1 MPGDPFGHHK
11 VVLRQEEDLLVAKVI
26 VDTPDA
32 PGSASHGT
40 FSYSQA
46 VVAGGL
52 VFVSG
57 QGPFDPATGSIVGST
72 IQEQT
77 RQVLHNCDA
86 ILRAAGSSISRL
98 PCPTTRFSM
107 VPGACASGKR
117 ERRVLDQPEDLG
129 QAPV

>member
-1 MPGDPFGHHK
+1 MTK
-11 VVLRQEEDLLVAKVI
+11 TI
-26 VDTPDA
+26 VNTPDA

-40 FSYSQA
+40 FPYSQA

-77 RQVLHNCDA
+77 RQVLRNCDA
-86 ILRAAGSSISRL
+86 ILRAGTGEPDDMFGAGFRSRSSPKPDAPDQGRKTHRPLSPQRVVGGRCMDEEFGTSRGW
-98 PCPTTRFSM
+98 P
-107 VPGACASGKR
+107 AA
-117 ERRVLDQPEDLG
+117 
-129 QAPV
+129 